1 MLVYLFVPRT
11 IGGAL
16 RRLSILALLF
26 CAICARNKW
35 LLSDGYEPS
44 AFPDVSSSTAKILAL
59 SHEMASWPYI
69 IGFFITGVLLEL
81 AAWYVDM
88 LEFSVEDPDESADQ
102 PTVH

>member
-1 MLVYLFVPRT
+1 MFRYMFFPTT

-16 RRLSILALLF
+16 RRFSVLALLF

-69 IGFFITGVLLEL
+69 IGFFITGVLLGL
-81 AAWYVDM
+81 AAWYVD
-88 LEFSVEDPDESADQ
+88 LPEFSVEDPEESADQ